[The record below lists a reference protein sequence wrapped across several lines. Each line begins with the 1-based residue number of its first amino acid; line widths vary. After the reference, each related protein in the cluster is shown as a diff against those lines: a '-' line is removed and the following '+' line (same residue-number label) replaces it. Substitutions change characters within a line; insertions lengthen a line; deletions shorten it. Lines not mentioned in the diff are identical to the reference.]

1 MYSPASKQF
10 LVFCP
15 PAILTLHL
23 KRFQQTLSGCK
34 KVNKHVSSPLVLDLA
49 SYCSA
54 TSLAMPS
61 VALGQAKVL
70 YLLYGAVEHSGGLQG
85 GHYTAFVRVRPANTH
100 ADSTAFFAPS
110 ISKASDIPKFLD
122 EIESKVK
129 SSRHRTETPEEA
141 ADRAM
146 KSCDLPKRWYHVSDS
161 SVSEVSE
168 ERVLK
173 CQAYLLFYERIL

>member
-1 MYSPASKQF
+1 MKATGVGDTSEDASEDKKEVKVYSPASKQF

-34 KVNKHVSSPLVLDLA
+34 KVNKHVSFP
-49 SYCSA
+49 
-54 TSLAMPS
+54 
-61 VALGQAKVL
+61 LGQAKVL
-70 YLLYGAVEHSGGLQG
+70 YSLYGCVEHSGGLQG

-161 SVSEVSE
+161 S
-168 ERVLK
+168 
-173 CQAYLLFYERIL
+173 AH